1 MRPVRSFATPAYL
14 ALLAFVLSSLVILS
28 VPQVVHGSGGGPE
41 VVVADLSTDIDA
53 GAEELVRQATSYA
66 RANPSSVGALVLEI
80 DTDGGWAYV
89 TNRIID
95 MLADCPARTVAFV
108 PKGGRCFSAGAYIF
122 MACEVTA
129 MAPGTAIGSCMPV
142 DALGNPAGEKV
153 VNAMAARMRA
163 LASAHGRNATAAEA
177 MVVSNADYTAE
188 EARALGLCDLLAADL
203 GELLARLGLSDA
215 SIIYF
220 GPNWYTQFLSTI
232 SNPLV
237 QSLLMWAA
245 MWLILI
251 DIFHPT
257 FVMSVI
263 AIALLAVALWGAGVI
278 HTHPLAI
285 TLIALGSA
293 LTLVELKKPGL
304 GFEVVGVLLV
314 MAGVLF
320 AYQLEPFMVVRGF
333 EVAIMIVAL
342 AGGAILGYYLYAMRA
357 ALKRR
362 PRMHEPERLIG
373 RLAIAKTDIIP
384 GKPGVVLAEA
394 EEWTATSDELIP
406 AGSKV
411 RIISVEGLVLKVRKE
426 VA

>member
-1 MRPVRSFATPAYL
+1 
-14 ALLAFVLSSLVILS
+14 
-28 VPQVVHGSGGGPE
+28 
-41 VVVADLSTDIDA
+41 
-53 GAEELVRQATSYA
+53 
-66 RANPSSVGALVLEI
+66 
-80 DTDGGWAYV
+80 
-89 TNRIID
+89 
-95 MLADCPARTVAFV
+95 
-108 PKGGRCFSAGAYIF
+108 
-122 MACEVTA
+122 